1 MNTKLKNTRRQ
12 KGLTQAEVAK
22 RAGIT
27 VTGYS
32 RYENGQ
38 RTPRVDVAKRIANA
52 LGSTVDELF

>member
-1 MNTKLKNTRRQ
+1 MNTKLKNTRHQ

-22 RAGIT
+22 KARIT
-27 VTGYS
+27 STGYS